1 MAVLASSPVARRLLA
16 ILLAALSPLAV
27 ATAAPAKEKINI
39 RVAIGD
45 QSAEM
50 FTSPLYQALHLK
62 RTRYFIEWNAIDDP
76 GALANADAFVAAAKL
91 NGVSVLMHVSAD
103 DIGAATRSPLPSVK
117 AYRRK
122 VNALIRR
129 FKPQGVKDWGAWN
142 EANHRSQPTHEHPA
156 RAARYFMQMRSIC
169 RGCTIVALDV
179 LDQAG
184 VEEYVDRWFAA
195 LGTENAGKA
204 RIVGIH
210 NYSEVNRKLRKGSN
224 RYPGTRRIID
234 AARAHN
240 PSAKFWYTETGG
252 HVKLFRTCDVDRAA
266 DRTVYM
272 FSLAKRF
279 RKFIRRLYT
288 YNWTPTPTCDDA
300 TRFDAGIVNP
310 DGSPRPAYHVI
321 KSRLRG
327 FNR

>member
-1 MAVLASSPVARRLLA
+1 MPRSLLVFV
-16 ILLAALSPLAV
+16 LAALTLLAG
-27 ATAAPAKEKINI
+27 ASAAPAKKKINI

-45 QSAEM
+45 QSPEM
-50 FTSPLYQALHLK
+50 FSSPFYQALHLK
-62 RTRYFIEWNAIDDP
+62 RTRYFIEWNAIDQPDV
-76 GALANADAFVAAAKL
+76 LARADAFVAAARL
-91 NGVSVLMHVSAD
+91 HGVSVLMHVSTDNINAD
-103 DIGAATRSPLPSVK
+103 PRSPLPSVR

-122 VNALIRR
+122 VSALIRR
-129 FKPQGVKDWGAWN
+129 FKPQGVKDWGVWN
-142 EANHRSQPTHEHPA
+142 EANHRSQPTQKNPA

-184 VEEYVDRWFAA
+184 VEEYVHRWFAA
-195 LGTENAGKA
+195 LGESKARHA

-210 NYSEVNRKLRKGSN
+210 NYSEVNRKLKKGSN
-224 RYPGTRRIID
+224 RYPGTSRIIA

-240 PSAKFWYTETGG
+240 RDAKFWYTETGG
-252 HVKLFRTCDVDRAA
+252 HVKLFGTCDVDRAA

-300 TRFDAGIVNP
+300 TRFDAGIVEP
-310 DGSPRPAYHVI
+310 DGTPRPAYHVI

-327 FNR
+327 FKR